1 MLYRQITVY
10 VPFSSLPRSI
20 HLSIYPPP
28 SPLSYRRI
36 LSLPRPVPL
45 SVPFHSPLL
54 SCPILL
60 SAAPIP
66 LSPPSRTPSRNLYT
80 FPLKLI
86 YISFDRYIHLARE
99 VYTFRDDRRRGCEEG
114 REKMRKRLGGCFALD
129 QRS

>member
-1 MLYRQITVY
+1 MLHRQITAA
-10 VPFSSLPRSI
+10 I
-20 HLSIYPPP
+20 
-28 SPLSYRRI
+28 
-36 LSLPRPVPL
+36 PL

-99 VYTFRDDRRRGCEEG
+99 VYTFCGKPFTGGMTNYLRAAPNARKSGRGRSICATPSRRLLSVSTMYDNASNVRYSE
-114 REKMRKRLGGCFALD
+114 LYALCML
-129 QRS
+129 